1 MADFPMNILFLITF
15 LSHSLKGLT
24 KDGSVNKSEGEKRLL
39 WNMKH
44 FQRSI
49 SLGSTSQKEQR
60 QLLAWKGKMWYD

>member
-1 MADFPMNILFLITF
+1 MADFLMNILFLITF

-44 FQRSI
+44 FQSSN
-49 SLGSTSQKEQR
+49 SLGSKSQKEQR
-60 QLLAWKGKMWYD
+60 ELLAWKGKTRYD

>member
-44 FQRSI
+44 FQSSI

>member
-39 WNMKH
+39 WNMKR
-44 FQRSI
+44 FQSSI